1 MSNEIYE
8 IKPGFGLGNIEFGST
23 RDEVKMILG
32 KPDEIETYDFSE
44 EGDDASEVWHY
55 DEYEM
60 SLEFNEEFDWQL
72 ISFAV
77 SGEDFKL
84 KGERFIGKS
93 KEAAME
99 LIEEMDLGDTEE
111 ETTDEV
117 DMIAVPELNLSFW
130 FEEDELSEIQWGPIF
145 ETDN

>member
-1 MSNEIYE
+1 MDKEIFE

-23 RDEVKMILG
+23 RDEVKAKIG

-60 SLEFNEEFDWQL
+60 SLEFNKEFEWQL

-77 SGEDFKL
+77 SGEEFNL

-93 KEAAME
+93 KDIARSQME
-99 LIEEMDLGDTEE
+99 ELELGEMEE
-111 ETTDEV
+111 ETNDEV
-117 DMIAVPELNLSFW
+117 DMISVPEFNISFW
-130 FEEDELSEIQWGPIF
+130 FEEGELSEIQWGPIF
-145 ETDN
+145 DDQD

>member
-1 MSNEIYE
+1 MDKEIFE

-23 RDEVKMILG
+23 RDEVKAKIG

-44 EGDDASEVWHY
+44 DGDDASEVWHY

-60 SLEFNEEFDWQL
+60 SLEFNKEFEWQL

-77 SGEDFKL
+77 SGEEFNL

-93 KEAAME
+93 KDIARSQME
-99 LIEEMDLGDTEE
+99 ELELGEMEE
-111 ETTDEV
+111 ETNDEV
-117 DMIAVPELNLSFW
+117 DMISVPEFNISFW
-130 FEEDELSEIQWGPIF
+130 FEEGELSEIQWGPIF
-145 ETDN
+145 DDQD

>member
-1 MSNEIYE
+1 MSKEIFE

-23 RDEVKMILG
+23 REEVKAKIG
-32 KPDEIETYDFSE
+32 KPDEVETYDFSE

-60 SLEFNEEFDWQL
+60 SLEFNKEFDWQL

-77 SGEDFKL
+77 SGDQFNL

-93 KEAAME
+93 KDIARSLME
-99 LIEEMDLGDTEE
+99 ELELGEMEE
-111 ETTDEV
+111 ETNDEV
-117 DMIAVPELNLSFW
+117 DMISVPEFNISFW
-130 FEEDELSEIQWGPIF
+130 FEDGELSEIQWAPIF
-145 ETDN
+145 DDEE